1 LTLKH
6 NPKPD
11 RTIIYRFGEEK
22 KNIPWICWLKICKHR
37 HYLLFQDL
45 KDTYKIRIRKIKWRN
60 SSKSTG
66 TWWLSTSR
74 EIKTIRASGPVEE
87 RQW

>member
-22 KNIPWICWLKICKHR
+22 KNIPWICW
-37 HYLLFQDL
+37 
-45 KDTYKIRIRKIKWRN
+45 
-60 SSKSTG
+60 
-66 TWWLSTSR
+66 
-74 EIKTIRASGPVEE
+74 
-87 RQW
+87 